1 MLNSKI
7 SNIHIGIYEK
17 NMHFRVERLNTI
29 DDNNVSLELI
39 QEEYF
44 YVWG

>member
-1 MLNSKI
+1 MN
-7 SNIHIGIYEK
+7 
-17 NMHFRVERLNTI
+17 FRVERLNTI

-44 YVWG
+44 YIGVVLYEKNWFI